1 MTNLQSFKALQAN
14 GFGKNFE
21 KLIDLACKY
30 YRAEGKALI
39 FLKLMS
45 LLGLLGLKRQVDLKG
60 SLLKTLILILRVLL
74 MVVGQFV
81 LRQSTL
87 GQTE

>member
-1 MTNLQSFKALQAN
+1 MNNLQSFRSLQAN

-30 YRAEGKALI
+30 YRDEGKADI
-39 FLKLMS
+39 SKIDEPF
-45 LLGLLGLKRQVDLKG
+45 RE
-60 SLLKTLILILRVLL
+60 LL
-74 MVVGQFV
+74 MVVGLFV

-87 GQTE
+87 GQTG

>member
-1 MTNLQSFKALQAN
+1 MQAN

-30 YRAEGKALI
+30 YRDEGKADI
-39 FLKLMS
+39 SKIDEPF
-45 LLGLLGLKRQVDLKG
+45 RE
-60 SLLKTLILILRVLL
+60 LL
-74 MVVGQFV
+74 MVVGLFV

-87 GQTE
+87 GQTG